1 MGSCQYEWVVMRKFI
16 KYKDVYMVSSVG
28 EVWKIE
34 NNKLIP
40 KKLSPSKVGYLVTS
54 INNKIE
60 YVHRI
65 VMTAFCGN
73 SEKHVDHI
81 NMNKH
86 DNRLENLEYVTPKE
100 NNLRAYEILGSEV
113 RAGKSIPVKWNGK
126 VYKSGA
132 ELSSLLGMHRSAV
145 CASIRKNRPIKG
157 HYAKK
162 IKN

>member
-1 MGSCQYEWVVMRKFI
+1 MRKFI

-81 NMNKH
+81 NIIIDLKTSNMWRRKK
-86 DNRLENLEYVTPKE
+86 T
-100 NNLRAYEILGSEV
+100 I
-113 RAGKSIPVKWNGK
+113 W
-126 VYKSGA
+126 
-132 ELSSLLGMHRSAV
+132 ELM
-145 CASIRKNRPIKG
+145 K
-157 HYAKK
+157 Y
-162 IKN
+162 

>member
-1 MGSCQYEWVVMRKFI
+1 
-16 KYKDVYMVSSVG
+16 
-28 EVWKIE
+28 
-34 NNKLIP
+34 
-40 KKLSPSKVGYLVTS
+40 
-54 INNKIE
+54 
-60 YVHRI
+60 
-65 VMTAFCGN
+65 MTAFCGN

-100 NNLRAYEILGSEV
+100 NNLRAYEILGSEI
-113 RAGKSIPVKWNGK
+113 RSGKSIPVKWNGK

-132 ELSSLLGMHRSAV
+132 ELSSLLGLDRSAV
-145 CASIRKNRPIKG
+145 CASIRNNRPIKG